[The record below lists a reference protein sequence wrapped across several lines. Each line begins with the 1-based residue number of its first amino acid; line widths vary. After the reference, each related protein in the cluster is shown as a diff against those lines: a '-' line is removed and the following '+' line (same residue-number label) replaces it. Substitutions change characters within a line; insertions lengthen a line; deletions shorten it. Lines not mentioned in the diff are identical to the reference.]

1 MKLLFVFPVLF
12 SLLFFCQAPAS
23 NNENSP
29 VVVTSFKWSR
39 ARRTLEPQPEQE
51 QGTVP
56 QRAMIPQNKI
66 FARNARI
73 NDPAGARDPNA
84 DTLDGRSEALEK
96 SVQESRSAKPKSTD
110 GYLYKIKV
118 QNPGP
123 KAIEIVFWE
132 YQFQDPADPSLLA
145 RRQFLCGVN
154 IGPDKNKEL
163 EGFSLSGPSEVV
175 NVKTLANKTQNPL
188 NERVEINR
196 VEYSD
201 GSIWQRKD
209 WSLNEVKA
217 SYNRVLRERWAPG
230 TCKGL

>member
-12 SLLFFCQAPAS
+12 SLLFPCQTPTS
-23 NNENSP
+23 NTENSP
-29 VVVTSFKWSR
+29 LVVTSFKWSR
-39 ARRTLEPQPEQE
+39 EHRNLETPPE

-56 QRAMIPQNKI
+56 QRAMIPQNKV

-96 SVQESRSAKPKSTD
+96 SVQESRNTKPKSTD
-110 GYLYKIKV
+110 GYAYKIKV
-118 QNPGP
+118 QNPSP

-132 YQFQDPADPSLLA
+132 YQFQDPADPSLVA

-154 IGPDKNKEL
+154 IAANKSKDL

-175 NVKTLANKTQNPL
+175 NVKTLANKPENSFK
-188 NERVEINR
+188 ERVVINR

-201 GSIWQRKD
+201 GSMWQRKD

-217 SYNRVLRERWAPG
+217 SYERVLREQWSPG
-230 TCKGL
+230 MCKGL

>member
-12 SLLFFCQAPAS
+12 SLPFPCQTPTS
-23 NNENSP
+23 NTDSP
-29 VVVTSFKWSR
+29 LVVTSFKWSR
-39 ARRTLEPQPEQE
+39 ERRNVETTQPE

-56 QRAMIPQNKI
+56 QRAMIPQNKV

-96 SVQESRSAKPKSTD
+96 SVQESRNTKPKSSD
-110 GYLYKIKV
+110 GYAYKIKV

-132 YQFQDPADPSLLA
+132 YQFQDSADAALFA

-154 IGPDKNKEL
+154 IAASKSKDL

-175 NVKTLANKTQNPL
+175 NVKTLANKSDNAFK
-188 NERVEINR
+188 ERVIINR
-196 VEYSD
+196 VEYAD
-201 GSIWQRKD
+201 GSIWQRKE

-217 SYNRVLRERWAPG
+217 SYERVLREQWTPG